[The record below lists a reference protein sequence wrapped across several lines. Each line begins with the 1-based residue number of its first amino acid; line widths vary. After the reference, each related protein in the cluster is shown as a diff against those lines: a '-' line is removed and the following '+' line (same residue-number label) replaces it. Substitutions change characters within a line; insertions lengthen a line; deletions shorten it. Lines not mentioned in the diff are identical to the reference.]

1 MKGQLSFMDYLA
13 NLPAPTSPEGI
24 YFVSGQDAYKK
35 SDAGWLRL
43 QVIQNV
49 PKFGYRNLKTGYDL
63 LQPDYI
69 GAHWEVLTT
78 EEQNTI
84 EAAYLSGA
92 MEPID
97 HFLPVDLS
105 TFEWKWQR
113 SKRREPDGTVST
125 APAPGGGTILL
136 KKVPGRKVPWIY
148 SLDILA
154 PDDRLFIRREL
165 GLWCGML
172 YLGNVSI
179 AEKLVQ
185 TTTTEQLFDTQT
197 KIRDAD
203 SGKDFGRDLSMD
215 KTPPE
220 LLARKIIAL
229 KRINAIRPLEPV
241 EMKRLLEL
249 NGERNIN
256 GRFADDPLLDLSLD
270 HLYAELICRYLA
282 FGMNPEDVWGNGPL
296 EWVKVRE
303 GMWAKGVYHVQPAR
317 PNRTSKCGP
326 RFVVIRNRT
335 SNAPNVQGVF
345 GTEEKAMSAADRVA
359 FELPF
364 LLRHCNGVREDF
376 SGIKGEILAAAEE
389 LVRRSAAQP
398 GDRRAA

>member
-13 NLPAPTSPEGI
+13 NLPAPTSPEGT
-24 YFVSGQDAYKK
+24 YFVSGLDAYKK
-35 SDAGWLRL
+35 SDAGWQRL
-43 QVIQNV
+43 QVILNV

-69 GAHWEVLTT
+69 GAHWEVLTI
-78 EEQNTI
+78 EEQRTI

-97 HFLPVDLS
+97 HFLPVDLTS
-105 TFEWKWQR
+105 FEWKWQR
-113 SKRREPDGTVST
+113 SKRREPDGTVSI
-125 APAPGGGTILL
+125 APAPGGGTVRL
-136 KKVPGRKVPWIY
+136 KKIPGRKIPWIY

-172 YLGNVSI
+172 FLGNVSI
-179 AEKLVQ
+179 AERLVQ
-185 TTTTEQLFDTQT
+185 TTTTEQLLDTQN

-203 SGKDFGRDLSMD
+203 SGQDFGRDKSME
-215 KTPPE
+215 KTTPE

-229 KRINAIRPLEPV
+229 KKINCTRPLEPV

-249 NGERNIN
+249 NGARNMT
-256 GRFADDPLLDLSLD
+256 GRFADAPLLDLSLD

-282 FGMNPEDVWGNGPL
+282 FGITAEDVWCTGPK
-296 EWVKVRE
+296 EWEKIRDDL
-303 GMWAKGVYHVQPAR
+303 WAKGAYHVQPSR
-317 PNRTSKCGP
+317 PNRTSRRGL
-326 RFVVIRNRT
+326 RFVVIRNKL
-335 SNAPNVQGVF
+335 SNGPVVPGVF
-345 GTEEKAMSAADRVA
+345 STAEKAIAAADKAVFA
-359 FELPF
+359 LSF
-364 LLRHCNGVREDF
+364 LLRHCDGVKEDF
-376 SGIKGEILAAAEE
+376 SGIKGEIQAAGEE